1 MTFAELMAYSK
12 VEAAQYLIDC
22 WVDSK
27 IMGMDPK
34 EYIKMVKAD
43 KWQPVEE
50 KEVKKEVVEKSVE
63 IKEEETPENEELT
76 KEDLHE
82 LLDAN
87 NIEYKK
93 TLGVKRLM
101 ELATERG
108 LL

>member
-1 MTFAELMAYSK
+1 
-12 VEAAQYLIDC
+12 
-22 WVDSK
+22 
-27 IMGMDPK
+27 MGMDPK